1 MIKCNVTLC
10 GKIFVSAQEKTSKDG
25 QKFLAFSV
33 TIPMK
38 GKDESVT
45 EMRINVSTEGTQ
57 ADAGQYISGRRV
69 TVVGVMYVK
78 KIENNVYYNLR
89 TTAPIQF
96 NETTESDNLSGSIE
110 FTGKIGPK
118 GIKDL
123 KSKKGNDF
131 QVFDAFTHDSE
142 GEKQGFYWVHST
154 NFSPIHED
162 FFKAGE
168 YVEVNGDL
176 ELEVYRSEARINCRA
191 RSIKKHEFTQQN
203 NNAQSPQGQA

>member
-10 GKIFVSAQEKTSKDG
+10 GKIFFSAQEKTSKDG
-25 QKFLAFSV
+25 QKFLSFGVS
-33 TIPMK
+33 IPMK

-45 EMRINVSTEGTQ
+45 ELRINVSTQGTQ
-57 ADAGQYISGRRV
+57 AEAGNYISGRRV

-89 TTAPIQF
+89 ATSPIQF
-96 NETTESDNLSGSIE
+96 NETTDPDNLSGSIE
-110 FTGKIGPK
+110 FTGKIGSK
-118 GIKDL
+118 GVKDL

-142 GEKQGFYWVHST
+142 GEKQGFYWVHFT

-168 YVEVNGDL
+168 YVEVNGEL
-176 ELEVYRSEARINCRA
+176 ELDVFRSEARINCRA
-191 RSIKKHEFTQQN
+191 TNIKKHEFVQTGNGAQQ
-203 NNAQSPQGQA
+203 QGQA